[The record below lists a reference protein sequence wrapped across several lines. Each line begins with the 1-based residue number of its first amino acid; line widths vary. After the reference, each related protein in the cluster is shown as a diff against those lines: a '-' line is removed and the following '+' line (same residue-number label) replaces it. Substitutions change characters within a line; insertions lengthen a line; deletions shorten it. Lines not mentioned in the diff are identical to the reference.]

1 MPDNSYYVPQSVASG
16 PNRGTGAWYFV
27 LNMDPD
33 NGDLRAA
40 EDSELH
46 DDQDAEDES
55 RREALRQVPLKDSN
69 QEIARKK
76 GRVANS
82 GQNRL
87 KPGTHLPIEVG
98 GTSQANGEVSKER
111 LAVVRP
117 QRYGTLGTLPTKGKD
132 NGFRQ
137 RSGFSRLEFDEL
149 DDEQGGDREP
159 LIKQV
164 RLHTYLVEILCLVI
178 QIMASL

>member
-1 MPDNSYYVPQSVASG
+1 
-16 PNRGTGAWYFV
+16 
-27 LNMDPD
+27 MDPK

-40 EDSELH
+40 HEAGQPQHNLDAEESERH
-46 DDQDAEDES
+46 GDQDAEDES
-55 RREALRQVPLKDSN
+55 RREVLRQAPTKDSN
-69 QEIARKK
+69 QDVAREK
-76 GRVANS
+76 GSVATS
-82 GQNRL
+82 GQSPNN
-87 KPGTHLPIEVG
+87 PGTHVPMEVS
-98 GTSQANGEVSKER
+98 GTIKGNGDASKER

-117 QRYGTLGTLPTKGKD
+117 QRYGTLGTPPTTGKG

-164 RLHTYLVEILCLVI
+164 RLYRDVFVVRHV
-178 QIMASL
+178 M